1 MEEPTC
7 DYAADLTFI
16 LDSSDSISPD
26 DYRKQ
31 KSLIISIARSFGIS
45 YNTSRAAVILYSD
58 SASVHFQLGDSS
70 STREFEKAVHKMPH
84 KKGPATI
91 EKAFDVAITD
101 VLPYGRAGIP
111 QIAFVVTNGK
121 HASEEGL
128 KALDVSS
135 TQLRSTGVKVIS
147 LGVGRKVD
155 SNELRLMVND
165 EELLL
170 RANSYD
176 DLILERKNLSRK
188 ICQEAGKFKSPGTQ
202 NKHIK
207 REVKIR
213 PNYQIPWKNLK
224 FPTLE
229 RENKLLTPKKYHY
242 LTYTLKQLPTH
253 IPNLINKVSTS
264 SHSIVK

>member
-1 MEEPTC
+1 
-7 DYAADLTFI
+7 
-16 LDSSDSISPD
+16 
-26 DYRKQ
+26 
-31 KSLIISIARSFGIS
+31 
-45 YNTSRAAVILYSD
+45 
-58 SASVHFQLGDSS
+58 
-70 STREFEKAVHKMPH
+70 MPH

-176 DLILERKNLSRK
+176 DLILERKNLSHK
-188 ICQEAGKFKSPGTQ
+188 ICQEAGKFNSPGTQ

-207 REVKIR
+207 
-213 PNYQIPWKNLK
+213 NLK
-224 FPTLE
+224 FPTIE